1 MLPYAIL
8 AESISSAWHITN
20 GRFDCLPLLPRRQL
34 GLPRPGWFYDLDPGG
49 LQSVGTRLHQSLW
62 HASRFD
68 MEVSKLPSGPGQ
80 WDFTLDWE
88 GQTTPYYYT
97 SLCNGQSRLP
107 YGKAKR
113 TVVKATLWHFD
124 TLDERVTF
132 HNLDLLPLVEDAGT
146 KFGVT
151 PRFLVLKYAVSA
163 TCPSGVQITLPAQN
177 VQKFDAIF
185 SCYNGNANALFIK
198 VETTPPQREAVL
210 PLSPLYR
217 EYKKPVTIHLD
228 CDPPNL
234 MVFYQADN
242 TYNIIAVGLPNFKMV
257 QHLDSLTL
265 VVRQRVSLKRIP
277 IALNL
282 PVFRP
287 L

>member
-1 MLPYAIL
+1 MDVLIVFLCCL
-8 AESISSAWHITN
+8 AGSSGCHAQGGFTTSTREGCKVSARAYI
-20 GRFDCLPLLPRRQL
+20 
-34 GLPRPGWFYDLDPGG
+34 DP
-49 LQSVGTRLHQSLW
+49 SVWDS
-62 HASRFD
+62 SRFD

-107 YGKAKR
+107 YGKAER

-177 VQKFDAIF
+177 V
-185 SCYNGNANALFIK
+185 
-198 VETTPPQREAVL
+198 
-210 PLSPLYR
+210 
-217 EYKKPVTIHLD
+217 
-228 CDPPNL
+228 
-234 MVFYQADN
+234 
-242 TYNIIAVGLPNFKMV
+242 
-257 QHLDSLTL
+257 
-265 VVRQRVSLKRIP
+265 
-277 IALNL
+277 
-282 PVFRP
+282 
-287 L
+287 